1 MTRSEAGGHLP
12 PVLGALSARVTAKRP
27 DLESLRG
34 HLVRVPRTLDVDIAE
49 GSNRVWVHDP
59 EMDLRGEGPFAFPTV
74 VLTADELRAVRDG
87 SSGDDDPCETGR
99 DAVLDSHSEFPRKVS
114 SRAEARSFKDRVS
127 SALKAPGVIQKTT
140 VGVAGSSGA
149 VVQSAAVGDEVASS
163 VEQLVTSSL
172 TAENISAKKG
182 CGRGIDA
189 SGADVAVQKSV
200 RGRLGYFG
208 GQRGAG
214 AE

>member
-1 MTRSEAGGHLP
+1 MVTRSEAGGHLP

-59 EMDLRGEGPFAFPTV
+59 EMDLSGEGPFAFPTV

-87 SSGDDDPCETGR
+87 SSSDDDPCETGR
-99 DAVLDSHSEFPRKVS
+99 DAVLDSHSEFPRKVA

-127 SALKAPGVIQKTT
+127 SALKAPGVVRKAARSA
-140 VGVAGSSGA
+140 AGSSGSA
-149 VVQSAAVGDEVASS
+149 VQAANAGDGVASS
-163 VEQLVTSSL
+163 GEQFVTPPL
-172 TAENISAKKG
+172 SA
-182 CGRGIDA
+182 A
-189 SGADVAVQKSV
+189 
-200 RGRLGYFG
+200 
-208 GQRGAG
+208 
-214 AE
+214 